1 MFAIV
6 QAGTARFLHRL
17 LGKLQTGKWQEQL
30 AVWHSGYITAFEKE
44 RERKQ
49 RRVVNGDARREAG
62 TRESI
67 HGAMDNSY
75 SMGAVLG
82 RMQSYSLLEH
92 FTVTVL

>member
-17 LGKLQTGKWQEQL
+17 LGKLQTGKWQEQHL
-30 AVWHSGYITAFEKE
+30 KKK
-44 RERKQ
+44 ERKQ
-49 RRVVNGDARREAG
+49 WRVVIGDARREAG